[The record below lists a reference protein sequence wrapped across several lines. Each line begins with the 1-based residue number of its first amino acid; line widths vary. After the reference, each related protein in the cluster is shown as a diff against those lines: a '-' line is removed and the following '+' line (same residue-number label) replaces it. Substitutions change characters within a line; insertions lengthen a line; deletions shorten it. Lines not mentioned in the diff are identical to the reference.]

1 MHKIR
6 YLLIFILT
14 CTLLWPGAASAKAS
28 APRFTGTFVQLWD
41 THATWESARWNDLF
55 ASLRAIGVTEIIVQW
70 TTTQPKASQTN
81 AAQTNANQAS
91 PAQAGGAETARP
103 AAAPV
108 QLHPALPLLLQ
119 AAAAQHMQ
127 VVLGLVHDP
136 AYWDKIKAEPDIVR
150 YYLRQLGNTSLHA
163 ARAALSLP
171 DSKHVV
177 SGFYIP
183 QEIDDKTWL
192 EPERQSAL
200 VDYLTNLRA
209 GLLAVAPG
217 MPVAI
222 SGFSNAF
229 AEPAMLEQFWQTV
242 LKKSGIE
249 RVLFQDGVG
258 VHKLRLQETGL
269 FMAAVSRAAQKSG
282 GTLTPVVET
291 FRQVDG
297 PPINDKPF
305 RAVPVSLSGLQ
316 RQLAIAAAQ
325 PHTGIVAFSLPEY
338 CSPYG
343 IKGAADLYVQYKAYI
358 RR

>member
-14 CTLLWPGAASAKAS
+14 CTLLSPGAASAKAS
-28 APRFTGTFVQLWD
+28 VPRFTGTFVQLWD

-55 ASLRAIGVTEIIVQW
+55 ASLRAIGITEIIVQW
-70 TTTQPKASQTN
+70 TTTQPNPKQTN
-81 AAQTNANQAS
+81 ATQTS
-91 PAQAGGAETARP
+91 PAQSGNAETTRP
-103 AAAPV
+103 AAAPI
-108 QLHPALPLLLQ
+108 QLHPALPFLLQ

-127 VVLGLVHDP
+127 IVLGLVHDP

-150 YYLRQLGNTSLHA
+150 YYLRQMGNTSLHA
-163 ARAALSLP
+163 ARAALLLP
-171 DSKHVV
+171 GSKNVV

-183 QEIDDKTWL
+183 QEIDDKSWL

-200 VDYLTNLRA
+200 VDYLTSLRA
-209 GLLAVAPG
+209 GLQAAAPG
-217 MPVAI
+217 LPVAI

-242 LKKSGIE
+242 LNKSGIE

-258 VHKLRLQETGL
+258 VHKLRIEETGL
-269 FMAAVSRAAQKSG
+269 FMAAVSRAAQQSG

-316 RQLAIAAAQ
+316 RQLTIAAAQ

-343 IKGAADLYVQYKAYI
+343 IKGATDLYMKYKAYI

>member
-6 YLLIFILT
+6 YLLIFIMAY
-14 CTLLWPGAASAKAS
+14 TLLSPGAARAKAS
-28 APRFTGTFVQLWD
+28 VPRFTGTFVQLWD

-70 TTTQPKASQTN
+70 TITQTN
-81 AAQTNANQAS
+81 APQAN
-91 PAQAGGAETARP
+91 PAQAASPETARL
-103 AAAPV
+103 AAAPI
-108 QLHPALPLLLQ
+108 QLHPALPFLLQ
-119 AAAAQHMQ
+119 AAEEQHMQ
-127 VVLGLVHDP
+127 IVLGLVHDP
-136 AYWDKIKAEPDIVR
+136 VYWDKIKAEPDIVR

-163 ARAALSLP
+163 ARAALLLP
-171 DSKHVV
+171 GSKNVV

-200 VDYLTNLRA
+200 VNYLTDLRT
-209 GLLAVAPG
+209 GLQAAAPG
-217 MPVAI
+217 LPVAI

-258 VHKLRLQETGL
+258 VHKLRIQETGL

-305 RAVPVSLSGLQ
+305 RAVPVSLSGLH
-316 RQLAIAAAQ
+316 RQMAIAAAQ

-343 IKGAADLYVQYKAYI
+343 IKGAADLYMQYKAYI

>member
-6 YLLIFILT
+6 YLLIFIMA
-14 CTLLWPGAASAKAS
+14 CTLLSPGMAGAKAS
-28 APRFTGTFVQLWD
+28 TPRFTGTFVQLWD
-41 THATWESARWNDLF
+41 THTTWESARWNDLL

-70 TTTQPKASQTN
+70 TTTQTNATQTN
-81 AAQTNANQAS
+81 VTQTNTAQAS
-91 PAQAGGAETARP
+91 PAQAGSAETARP
-103 AAAPV
+103 AAAPM

-119 AAAAQHMQ
+119 AAEAQHMQ
-127 VVLGLVHDP
+127 IVLGLVHDP

-163 ARAALSLP
+163 ARAALLLP
-171 DSKHVV
+171 GSKNVV

-200 VDYLTNLRA
+200 VDWLTNLRA
-209 GLLAVAPG
+209 GLLAAAPG
-217 MPVAI
+217 LPVAI

-242 LKKSGIE
+242 LNKSGIE
-249 RVLFQDGVG
+249 QVLFQDGVG
-258 VHKLRLQETGL
+258 VHKLRIEETGL

-305 RAVPVSLSGLQ
+305 RAVPASMSGLQ
-316 RQLAIAAAQ
+316 RQMSIAEAQ
-325 PHTGIVAFSLPEY
+325 PHSGIVAFSLPEY

-343 IKGAADLYVQYKAYI
+343 IKGAADLYRQYKAYI